1 MPATCGICKHAE
13 RAAIEEA
20 HVKGGSLRAIASQF
34 AGTSPWSLARHFKHV
49 PAIIAKVTEHQVA
62 QNRATA
68 KLPGRVEVLISELER
83 MTANAL
89 RRNDYSSALRAIA
102 GRLQCLRT
110 IGELRGEL
118 RNGPRIGELVPG
130 TAVQVNVNAPAV
142 PAEGEAEKHARFMQ
156 TIANIYGVPWPRE
169 QPDYKKP
176 N

>member
-20 HVKGGSLRAIASQF
+20 HVKGASLRAIASQF

-62 QNRATA
+62 RNQATA
-68 KLPGRVEVLISELER
+68 KLPGRVEVLIAELER

-89 RRNDYSSALRAIA
+89 RRQDYASALRAIA

-110 IGELRGEL
+110 IGELSGEL
-118 RNGPRIGELVPG
+118 RPVRSAGELVPG
-130 TAVQVNVNAPAV
+130 TNVQVNVGVNADEPDSETDEERGRRLV
-142 PAEGEAEKHARFMQ
+142 ERLRQLYNLGPRFSRDQ
-156 TIANIYGVPWPRE
+156 VN
-169 QPDYKKP
+169 
-176 N
+176 